1 MIETKSD
8 MMRRKVFADASKD
21 VAKNGFNIQQQTM
34 DERLN
39 ALRQRQ
45 NRPKR
50 KIPWIT
56 IISIAS
62 CLPLFMGGGI
72 PGMGGMNASNAI
84 SSAVP
89 NSMSQ
94 SVPEMTSEQIAQ
106 GKRVLESIE
115 GETATISITI
125 GDKVITKEVP
135 VDEIKKAMESPF

>member
-8 MMRRKVFADASKD
+8 MMRRKAFSEASKD

-39 ALRQRQ
+39 ALRERQ

-56 IISIAS
+56 IISVVS
-62 CLPLFMGGGI
+62 CLPFVIGGNI
-72 PGMGGMNASNAI
+72 PGMKGMSRSNT
-84 SSAVP
+84 SSVTVP
-89 NSMSQ
+89 SSTSQPMSEMT
-94 SVPEMTSEQIAQ
+94 PEMVAQ

-115 GETATISITI
+115 GETATISITL
-125 GDKVITKEVP
+125 GDRVITKEVP
-135 VDEIKKAMESPF
+135 VEDIKKAMENQF

>member
-8 MMRRKVFADASKD
+8 MVRRKVFDEASED

-39 ALRQRQ
+39 ALRERQ

-56 IISIAS
+56 IITLGS
-62 CLPLFMGGGI
+62 CIPFFMGGGI
-72 PGMGGMNASNAI
+72 PGMGGMSVTNAVSNAVP
-84 SSAVP
+84 SSV
-89 NSMSQ
+89 SQ
-94 SVPEMTSEQIAQ
+94 SMPQMTPEQIAQ
-106 GKRVLESIE
+106 GKRVLQSIE

-135 VDEIKKAMESPF
+135 VSDIQKAMDGY